1 MMNDFSVAD
10 FNHKIKSIIDM
21 SKEYGKVSA
30 RTLNHLGINL
40 VIKTNGE
47 KATILG
53 MEYLGHSYK
62 EVEKAFNDIGYTPE
76 FSLEFDRSSKH
87 MIELYLKLTD
97 ATNGSDSLFSLKDI
111 IYATNMGDEAE
122 CLIL

>member
-1 MMNDFSVAD
+1 MNDLFTVD
-10 FNHKIKSIIDM
+10 FINKIKSIIDM
-21 SKEYGKVSA
+21 SKDYGKISA
-30 RTLNHLGINL
+30 RTLKHLGINL
-40 VIKTNGE
+40 VVKTNGE

-53 MEYLGHSYK
+53 MEYLGNSYK
-62 EVEKAFNDIGYTPE
+62 KVEQAFNDLGYTPE

-97 ATNGSDSLFSLKDI
+97 ANNGSDALFSLKDI

>member
-1 MMNDFSVAD
+1 MNDFFTVD
-10 FNHKIKSIIDM
+10 FNHKIKSIIDII
-21 SKEYGKVSA
+21 KDYGKISV
-30 RTLNHLGINL
+30 RTLKHSGIYL
-40 VIKTNGE
+40 AIKTDGE

-53 MEYLGHSYK
+53 VEYLGHSYK
-62 EVEKAFNDIGYTPE
+62 EVEKAFNNLGYTPE

-97 ATNGSDSLFSLKDI
+97 ANNGSDSLFSLKDI

>member
-1 MMNDFSVAD
+1 MNDLFTVD
-10 FNHKIKSIIDM
+10 FINKIKSIIDI
-21 SKEYGKVSA
+21 SKDYGKVSA

-47 KATILG
+47 KTTILG

-62 EVEKAFNDIGYTPE
+62 EVEKAFNDLGYTPE

-87 MIELYLKLTD
+87 MIELYLKLTN

-111 IYATNMGDEAE
+111 IYATNIGDEAE

>member
-1 MMNDFSVAD
+1 MMNDFSVVD
-10 FNHKIKSIIDM
+10 FNNKIKSIVDISND
-21 SKEYGKVSA
+21 YGKVSA
-30 RTLNHLGINL
+30 RTLKHLGIHL

-47 KATILG
+47 KATIIG
-53 MEYLGHSYK
+53 MEYLGNSYK
-62 EVEKAFNDIGYTPE
+62 KVEQAFNDLGYTPE

-97 ATNGSDSLFSLKDI
+97 ANNGSDSLFSLKDI

>member
-1 MMNDFSVAD
+1 MNDFYVVD
-10 FNHKIKSIIDM
+10 FNHKIKSIIDII
-21 SKEYGKVSA
+21 KDYGKISV
-30 RTLNHLGINL
+30 RTLKHSGIYL
-40 VIKTNGE
+40 AIKTDGE

-62 EVEKAFNDIGYTPE
+62 EVEKAFNNLGYTPE

>member
-1 MMNDFSVAD
+1 MNDFFTVD
-10 FNHKIKSIIDM
+10 FNHKIKSIIDII
-21 SKEYGKVSA
+21 KDYGKISV
-30 RTLNHLGINL
+30 RTLKHSGIYL
-40 VIKTNGE
+40 VIKTDGE

-62 EVEKAFNDIGYTPE
+62 EVEKAFNDLGYTPE

-87 MIELYLKLTD
+87 MIELYLKLTN

-111 IYATNMGDEAE
+111 IYATNIGDEAE

>member
-1 MMNDFSVAD
+1 MMNDFSVVD

-62 EVEKAFNDIGYTPE
+62 EVEKAFNNLGYTPE

-97 ATNGSDSLFSLKDI
+97 ANNGSDALFSLKDI

-122 CLIL
+122 CLVL

>member
-1 MMNDFSVAD
+1 MNDFFTVD
-10 FNHKIKSIIDM
+10 FNDKIKSIIDIC
-21 SKEYGKVSA
+21 KEYGKVSA
-30 RTLNHLGINL
+30 ITLKHLGIHL

-53 MEYLGHSYK
+53 MEYLGNSYEK
-62 EVEKAFNDIGYTPE
+62 VEKAFNDLGYTSE

-97 ATNGSDSLFSLKDI
+97 VSNGSDSIFSLKDI
-111 IYATNMGDEAE
+111 IYAANMGDEAE

>member
-1 MMNDFSVAD
+1 MNDFFVAD
-10 FNHKIKSIIDM
+10 FNHKIKNIIDI

-30 RTLNHLGINL
+30 RTLKHLGIRL

-53 MEYLGHSYK
+53 VEYLGHSYK
-62 EVEKAFNDIGYTPE
+62 EVEKAFNALGYTPE

-97 ATNGSDSLFSLKDI
+97 ATNGADSLFSLKDI

>member
-1 MMNDFSVAD
+1 MNDFFVAD
-10 FNHKIKSIIDM
+10 FNHKIKSIIDII
-21 SKEYGKVSA
+21 KDYGKISV
-30 RTLNHLGINL
+30 RTLKHSGIYL
-40 VIKTNGE
+40 AIKTDGE
-47 KATILG
+47 KANILG

-62 EVEKAFNDIGYTPE
+62 EVEKAFNNLGYTPE

-97 ATNGSDSLFSLKDI
+97 VSNGSDSLFSLKDI

>member
-1 MMNDFSVAD
+1 MNDFSVVD
-10 FNHKIKSIIDM
+10 FNHKMKSIIDM

-30 RTLNHLGINL
+30 RTLNHLGIHL

-62 EVEKAFNDIGYTPE
+62 EVEKAFNNLGYTPE

-111 IYATNMGDEAE
+111 IYATNMGNEAE

>member
-1 MMNDFSVAD
+1 MNDFYVVD
-10 FNHKIKSIIDM
+10 FNHKIKSIIDII
-21 SKEYGKVSA
+21 KDYGKIPV
-30 RTLNHLGINL
+30 RTLKHSGIYL
-40 VIKTNGE
+40 AIKTDGE

-62 EVEKAFNDIGYTPE
+62 EVEKAFNNLGYTPE

>member
-1 MMNDFSVAD
+1 MNDFYVVD
-10 FNHKIKSIIDM
+10 FNHKIKSIIDII
-21 SKEYGKVSA
+21 KDYGKISV
-30 RTLNHLGINL
+30 RTLKHSGIYL
-40 VIKTNGE
+40 AIKTDGE

-62 EVEKAFNDIGYTPE
+62 EVEKAFNNLGYTPE

-87 MIELYLKLTD
+87 MIELYLKLTN

-111 IYATNMGDEAE
+111 IYATNIGDEAE

>member
-1 MMNDFSVAD
+1 MNDLFTVD
-10 FNHKIKSIIDM
+10 FINKIKSIIDI
-21 SKEYGKVSA
+21 SKDYGKVSA

-47 KATILG
+47 KTTILG

-62 EVEKAFNDIGYTPE
+62 EVEKAFNDLGYTPE

-87 MIELYLKLTD
+87 MIELYLKLTN

-111 IYATNMGDEAE
+111 IYATNIGDEA
-122 CLIL
+122 

>member
-1 MMNDFSVAD
+1 MNDFFVAD
-10 FNHKIKSIIDM
+10 FNHKIKSIVDIIKD
-21 SKEYGKVSA
+21 YGKISV
-30 RTLNHLGINL
+30 RTLKHSGIYL
-40 VIKTNGE
+40 VIKTDGE

-62 EVEKAFNDIGYTPE
+62 EVEKAFNDLGYTPE

-97 ATNGSDSLFSLKDI
+97 ATNGSDSLFGLKDI
-111 IYATNMGDEAE
+111 IYATNIGDEAE